1 MGSPASI
8 FDSLYCSEEHWADFD
23 GPDEQHSGGG
33 DGHCLGLWGWDEG
46 KADNVGGGGFD
57 QDLFWD
63 DQELVTLSSKEES
76 SAGLLQS
83 VVSDR
88 FPGSARAEAVE
99 WMMKVHSYYGFSAPT
114 AVLAVNYLDRFLS
127 KFHCEA
133 DDENER
139 SLQQM
144 QQQQQ
149 PWVTQ
154 LTAVACLSLAAKVEE
169 TQVPLLLD
177 LQVDETRDLF
187 DAKTVRKMELL
198 VLSTLQ
204 WRMNPVTPLSFLD
217 HFARRLGLKG
227 HFCRDF
233 IRRSELVLLQVIP
246 DPRFLRY
253 LPSAMAAA
261 VMLHIVESFDP
272 STKAQYL
279 DLLSGVILGIKKG
292 IMDECRDL
300 VSELAAQDRISSHRQ
315 HHSNKRKY
323 GAVTTQ
329 HIPGSPRGVAD
340 VCFSCPSSDS
350 ECSSDSW
357 SVMPVGR
364 EAASPA
370 EALPKKSR
378 TLCSF
383 VIKE

>member
-8 FDSLYCSEEHWADFD
+8 FDSLYCSEEHWVDFD
-23 GPDEQHSGGG
+23 SPHEFSTGEVDDP
-33 DGHCLGLWGWDEG
+33 CPGLWGSEEGNADE
-46 KADNVGGGGFD
+46 VGGWFNR
-57 QDLFWD
+57 DLFWD
-63 DQELVTLSSKEES
+63 DQELVSLSSKEES
-76 SAGLLQS
+76 CRGLLQS
-83 VVSDR
+83 VRSDR
-88 FPGSARAEAVE
+88 FLENARAEAVE
-99 WMMKVHSYYGFSAPT
+99 WMMKVHSYYGFSVPT
-114 AVLAVNYLDRFLS
+114 AVLAVNYLDRFLF

-133 DDENER
+133 GDEDKW
-139 SLQQM
+139 SLQRK
-144 QQQQQ
+144 QQQER
-149 PWVTQ
+149 WMTQ

-177 LQVDETRDLF
+177 LQVDGSRDLF

-227 HFCRDF
+227 LLCQEF
-233 IRRSELVLLQVIP
+233 IRGSELVMLHVIP

-261 VMLHIVESFDP
+261 VMLHIVDSFDP
-272 STKAQYL
+272 STKARYL
-279 DLLSGVILGIKKG
+279 DQLSGTIHGIEKG

-300 VSELAAQDRISSHRQ
+300 VSELAARDRTLSHRQ
-315 HHSNKRKY
+315 HHSFKRKY
-323 GAVTTQ
+323 GATTTQ

-340 VCFSCPSSDS
+340 ACFSCPSSDS

-357 SVMPVGR
+357 LVMPGN
-364 EAASPA
+364 EHAASPS
-370 EALPKKSR
+370 EALPKKRR
-378 TLCSF
+378 TLFSSF
-383 VIKE
+383 LKE